1 MNLNSDNSQE
11 NIFDNSK
18 ENNRIKKKEGFIEEN
33 IVKLIWMKIKM
44 KQMEMKK
51 SYLNQKKI

>member
-18 ENNRIKKKEGFIEEN
+18 ENNRKKK
-33 IVKLIWMKIKM
+33 KAL
-44 KQMEMKK
+44 
-51 SYLNQKKI
+51 LKKILKN

>member
-18 ENNRIKKKEGFIEEN
+18 ENNRIKKKKG
-33 IVKLIWMKIKM
+33 L
-44 KQMEMKK
+44 
-51 SYLNQKKI
+51 LKKILKN

>member
-18 ENNRIKKKEGFIEEN
+18 ENNRRKKKEGFIEEN
-33 IVKLIWMKIKM
+33 IEKLI
-44 KQMEMKK
+44 
-51 SYLNQKKI
+51 